1 MIRRIYISA
10 AVWCL
15 LIISSVA
22 QIGGEHVYE
31 FLTLPRNARATAL
44 GEYLI
49 TTPGGDLGAAYHNP
63 ASLSELSDQ
72 QVQLNYDFFLSD
84 ISRGSF
90 TYGFKSEKLKANMHA
105 GLQFINYGEFKATN
119 TRGIVE
125 GDFTVKEFALTVGG
139 SRDLYERLRL
149 GANLHLINSQFESYT
164 SWGLTIDAGAFYH
177 LDDKNVVLS
186 FVIKN
191 AGLQLST
198 FDDTRESVPFDIQV
212 GYSRR
217 LQYLPFRFSIIA
229 HHLHQWDIVYDDP
242 NDEPVDDFF
251 GVEQPRDNTGFV
263 EDFFRHLV
271 FSGELYIG
279 KNENVIARLAY
290 NHLRAR
296 ELRLDDF
303 NTLAGFSF
311 GFGIKL
317 GKIRID
323 YGFGKFHTQASASH
337 FTLSTDLNQLIGKD
351 TAL

>member
-1 MIRRIYISA
+1 MKRIRLG
-10 AVWCL
+10 L
-15 LIISSVA
+15 LFWVLMTGTTIA

-31 FLTLPRNARATAL
+31 FLTLARNARATAL

-63 ASLSELSDQ
+63 ASLTAAADQ
-72 QVQLNYDFFLSD
+72 QVQVNYDLFLSD

-90 TYGFKSEKLKANMHA
+90 AYGFTSDKLKANLHA
-105 GLQFINYGEFKATN
+105 GLQFINYGEFKATD
-119 TRGIVE
+119 TRGIIE
-125 GDFTVKEFALTVGG
+125 GDFSVKEFALTMGG

-149 GANLHLINSQFESYT
+149 GANLHVINSQFESYT
-164 SWGLTIDAGAFYH
+164 SWGLTMDAAAFYH
-177 LDDKNVVLS
+177 LDDKNVVISL
-186 FVIKN
+186 VIKN
-191 AGLQLST
+191 AGFQLST
-198 FDDTRESVPFDIQV
+198 FADTRESVPFDIQF

-229 HHLHQWDIVYDDP
+229 HHLHQWDIIYDDP
-242 NDEPVDDFF
+242 NNAPVEDFF
-251 GVEQPRDNTGFV
+251 GVEQVRDNTGFV
-263 EDFFRHLV
+263 EDLFRHLV

-279 KNENVIARLAY
+279 KNEQVTARLAY

-303 NTLAGFSF
+303 QTLAGFSF
-311 GFGIKL
+311 GFGVKL

-337 FTLSTDLNQLIGKD
+337 FTLSTDLNQLFGKAD
-351 TAL
+351 EL